1 MAKGDPEELDDEL
14 DAPDPQS
21 DEEVE
26 DDAIDD
32 ADQEADEPQA
42 DDGSPDLAAQT
53 EQDRQPQDRDQQ
65 SERRPSRENERVRSL
80 REQVKE
86 RDQRLAETNRRLDEI
101 IRGQA
106 QPRQTG
112 ETPEQRAMRHATMT
126 PLEIMDE
133 KLRESEQR
141 VSAQNQAMTMHQ
153 VELSDKT
160 AFQAKVAV
168 DPFYAKW
175 APKVEALRAEYA
187 AKGFPM
193 IEREVAFSFVL
204 GEAMK
209 QQRNS
214 KEGKR
219 EVRQAQQRVN
229 NQRVRPANSGSDT
242 QAQRRPRDS
251 VERRLENI
259 QI

>member
-14 DAPDPQS
+14 EAPDPQS

-112 ETPEQRAMRHATMT
+112 ETPEQRAQRHALMS
-126 PLEIMDE
+126 PAEIMDE
-133 KLRESEQR
+133 RLREAEQR
-141 VSAQNQAMTMHQ
+141 FEARINATTFFNAEM
-153 VELSDKT
+153 SDRT
-160 AFQAKVAV
+160 SFQAKAAV
-168 DPFYAKW
+168 DPIYEKW
-175 APKVEALRAEYA
+175 APKVEALLAERA
-187 AKGFPM
+187 AKGQPPV
-193 IEREVAFSFVL
+193 EREVAIRWLL
-204 GEAMK
+204 GDTMLK
-209 QQRNS
+209 QRSS
-214 KEGKR
+214 KEGRR
-219 EVRQAQQRVN
+219 EVRDAGRRVASQRT
-229 NQRVRPANSGSDT
+229 RPANSGSDT

-251 VERRLENI
+251 VERRLENQ